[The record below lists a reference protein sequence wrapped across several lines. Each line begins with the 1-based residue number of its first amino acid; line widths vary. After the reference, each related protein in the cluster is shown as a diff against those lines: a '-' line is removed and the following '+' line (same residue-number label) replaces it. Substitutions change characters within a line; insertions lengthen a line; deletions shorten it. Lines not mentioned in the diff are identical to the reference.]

1 MANASLLTEPISHW
15 QFSKLIIACTEYL
28 LIIFHLRKEL
38 LKWRHADLQTLF
50 FFENVKLL
58 IGKTHLA
65 WKVSRKLF
73 CESTINWL
81 FFSWFCIS
89 ICVSWKIS
97 KSANMKTQHVC
108 DGIPWLQLAI
118 QLVGHREPGL
128 TIWTVH
134 QPTVECRPV
143 CEVYLQI
150 GVLLQTLLVF
160 FKTLGK
166 KSQTI
171 IILFNLGF
179 TSLGISFK
187 EKPHFFQTSPTLELY
202 VEI

>member
-1 MANASLLTEPISHW
+1 M
-15 QFSKLIIACTEYL
+15 F
-28 LIIFHLRKEL
+28 
-38 LKWRHADLQTLF
+38 
-50 FFENVKLL
+50 
-58 IGKTHLA
+58 
-65 WKVSRKLF
+65 
-73 CESTINWL
+73 
-81 FFSWFCIS
+81 
-89 ICVSWKIS
+89 
-97 KSANMKTQHVC
+97 VC
-108 DGIPWLQLAI
+108 DGLPWLQLAI

-202 VEI
+202 VEIQKIVKISSLSGARQKNILLHPLQHWFGKMSMKKVQGVPKKM